1 MRWIARQYEWT
12 FPRPTLL
19 MGIVN
24 VTPDSFSDGGR
35 FLDPERAVDHALQLA
50 AEGADLLDIGGE
62 STRPGA
68 PAVPPEEEL
77 RRVLPVIERL
87 AHRTRLPLS
96 IDTRKAGVAEA
107 ALAAGAALINDVGA
121 AQNDPAMRAL
131 VARSGAGYVCMHMLG
146 SPETMQDAP
155 RYADVVGDVR
165 RFLDRE
171 LRRLAQAGVALEQ
184 VAVDVG
190 IGFGKTL
197 EHNLS
202 LLGNLECF
210 TSLQRP
216 VLLGASRKSFIS
228 KVLNVGLEERLTG
241 SIACAAWAVC
251 RGVQI
256 LRVHDVAA
264 TRQAV
269 RMIEAVRNRAG

>member
-1 MRWIARQYEWT
+1 MRWTARQFHWT

-35 FLDPERAVDHALQLA
+35 FLDPDQAVDHALRLE

-68 PAVPPEEEL
+68 PPVALPEEL
-77 RRVLPVIERL
+77 RRVVPVIERL
-87 AHRTRLPLS
+87 VGQTRLPLS
-96 IDTRKAGVAEA
+96 VDTRKVEVAQA
-107 ALAAGAALINDVGA
+107 ALAAGASIVNDVGA
-121 AQNDPAMRAL
+121 GQNGAPMHAL
-131 VARSGAGYVCMHMLG
+131 LADTGAGYVCMHMQG
-146 SPETMQDAP
+146 RPATMQHAP
-155 RYADVVGDVR
+155 RYADVVGEVR
-165 RFLDRE
+165 AFLASE
-171 LRRLAQAGVALEQ
+171 LIRLERDGVAAEQ
-184 VAVDVG
+184 VVVDVG

-210 TSLQRP
+210 TSLGRP
-216 VLLGASRKSFIS
+216 VLLGISRKSFIS
-228 KVLNVGLEERLTG
+228 KLLGVGSEERLIG
-241 SIACAAWAVC
+241 SVACAAWAV
-251 RGVQI
+251 GQGAQI